1 MHGKVVLPDLRYHL
15 KMMRPL
21 LYLSNLFI
29 YTFGIT
35 QPNAKN
41 ASRSAWFIAGL
52 MVFVLI
58 AMAIAAAVVLHLM
71 Y

>member
-1 MHGKVVLPDLRYHL
+1 MRPLLYL
-15 KMMRPL
+15 YNLIMRPL

-58 AMAIAAAVVLHLM
+58 AMAVAAAVVLRFM